1 MRSRWSVQGGEH
13 AVHPALTCGEPPVV
27 DVLAVSTE
35 ALGGSTQLL
44 EIDITR
50 HGKVVARLVPARTRM
65 ASDAFVDFWRDHA
78 GFDLQA
84 PPDLP
89 PEDVVAT
96 AMPERDA
103 PQ

>member
-1 MRSRWSVQGGEH
+1 MRHVTVVEAKACFS
-13 AVHPALTCGEPPVV
+13 ALLAEV
-27 DVLAVSTE
+27 DEGA
-35 ALGGSTQLL
+35 